1 MSNGVMSLP
10 LGRKDGEAMSGHL
23 LQVADLHVVFEA
35 EGGQVNA
42 VNGLSYEVNAGEIV
56 AILGESGSGKSVGA
70 RAVMG
75 LIPRPPGRI
84 AHGRILFKGQNLL
97 EMPETDVR
105 RLCGRHIALVPQD
118 PLSAFNPLFPIGW
131 QIAEVF
137 RIHQGLSTRQARET
151 VIDLM
156 RRVQISAAEARFDD
170 YPFQFSGGMRQRAL
184 IAMALALN
192 PALLIADEPTTAL
205 DVTTQA
211 QILELLVELQ
221 ADFGMGLILIT
232 HDIGVVAEIADRVV
246 VMYAGR
252 VAETGPSDK
261 VLRQPSHPYTK
272 GLRDSLP
279 ELEARQERLVS
290 IPGTPPDL
298 SRIPAGCPFHP
309 RCAWSRPGLC
319 DQTLPPLR
327 PVDGRQVACHLAE
340 QVLQAAAREVG

>member
-1 MSNGVMSLP
+1 
-10 LGRKDGEAMSGHL
+10 MSGIGLRTDTGTASAPL
-23 LQVADLHVVFEA
+23 LQVDDLHVVFET
-35 EGGQVNA
+35 EGGEVNA
-42 VNGLSYEVNAGEIV
+42 VNALSYEVHAGEIV

-70 RAVMG
+70 RSIMQ

-84 AHGRILFKGQNLL
+84 TRGRILFKGRNLL
-97 EMPETDVR
+97 ELPEVEVR
-105 RLCGRHIALVPQD
+105 RLCGQRIALVPQD

-137 RIHQGLSTRQARET
+137 RVHQGISTRQAREA
-151 VIDLM
+151 VIHLM
-156 RRVQISAAEARFDD
+156 KRVQISAAEARFDD

-184 IAMALALN
+184 IAMALALS
-192 PALLIADEPTTAL
+192 PELLIADEPTTAL

-232 HDIGVVAEIADRVV
+232 HDIGVVAEITDRVV

-252 VAETGPSDK
+252 IAETGSTDT
-261 VLRQPSHPYTK
+261 VLRQPAHPYTK

-279 ELEARQERLVS
+279 DLDARQERLVS

-298 SRIPAGCPFHP
+298 SRIPPGCPFHP
-309 RCAWSRPGLC
+309 RCAWSKPGLC
-319 DQTLPPLR
+319 DQALPPLR
-327 PVDGRQVACHLAE
+327 TLAGRQVACHLAE
-340 QVLQAAAREVG
+340 QVLLAGSEVAG